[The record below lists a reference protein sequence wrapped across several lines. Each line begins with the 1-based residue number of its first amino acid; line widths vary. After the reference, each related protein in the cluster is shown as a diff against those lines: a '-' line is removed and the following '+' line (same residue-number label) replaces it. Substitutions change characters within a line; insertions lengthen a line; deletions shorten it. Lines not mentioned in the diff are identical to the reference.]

1 MTQRMT
7 EYALGVKLD
16 LPYEQ
21 TVERVTEALKGEGFG
36 VLTMIDV
43 KATLK
48 EKLDADFRKY
58 VILGACNPPLA
69 YRALGADLDVGLLLP
84 CNVVVYEENGGSVVA
99 IADPMAMLGIIHKP
113 EIENVAREARAKL
126 RRVIE
131 ALKR

>member
-1 MTQRMT
+1 MAT
-7 EYALGVKLD
+7 EKTDYALRVNLE

-21 TVERVTEALKGEGFG
+21 ALEKVTEALKGEGFG
-36 VLTMIDV
+36 VLTRIDV
-43 KATLK
+43 KAILK
-48 EKLDADFRKY
+48 EKLGADFRKY

-69 YRALGADLDVGLLLP
+69 HRALGTDLDVGLLLP

-99 IADPMAMLGIIHKP
+99 IADPMAMLGIIHQP

-126 RRVIE
+126 KRVIE